1 MIDCF
6 APKNSFWI
14 DPQGN
19 VRPCARFK
27 KKLEHIT
34 VFESFSDIV
43 NSDSF
48 HAIRRELEQGQW
60 PSGCVRCKED
70 EERNLKSKRKFYSD
84 IGLKSPDDFMID
96 ISMGNFCNLKCRMCG
111 PNNSTMWNSDF
122 KFLVNEQLYK
132 DPGIDFKAYQ
142 LSEEDIDKLVAHIE
156 SVKGEIYIELKGGE
170 PLIMPQ
176 TKSLV
181 DKIVTLKNANKI
193 TLLIVTNAS
202 VVPDWIDTLNSKI
215 KKVDLVVSID
225 GVGDVFDYIRGNDKF
240 NYEVC
245 SKNIAY
251 YNTLSNIDLKFN
263 VVVQNLNVHQMLD
276 VHLMLKAFN
285 TTVNYI
291 TLSMPEFLAPNVM
304 PSEARESIY
313 SNFVK
318 NSRQFDN
325 YESIMQNIHKLLLIE
340 PLDTVYE
347 QFKNITLSLDQ
358 RRNQNILNVAPHLIN

>member
-1 MIDCF
+1 M
-6 APKNSFWI
+6 
-14 DPQGN
+14 
-19 VRPCARFK
+19 
-27 KKLEHIT
+27 
-34 VFESFSDIV
+34 
-43 NSDSF
+43 
-48 HAIRRELEQGQW
+48 
-60 PSGCVRCKED
+60 
-70 EERNLKSKRKFYSD
+70 
-84 IGLKSPDDFMID
+84 
-96 ISMGNFCNLKCRMCG
+96 
-111 PNNSTMWNSDF
+111 
-122 KFLVNEQLYK
+122 
-132 DPGIDFKAYQ
+132 
-142 LSEEDIDKLVAHIE
+142 
-156 SVKGEIYIELKGGE
+156 
-170 PLIMPQ
+170 
-176 TKSLV
+176 
-181 DKIVTLKNANKI
+181 
-193 TLLIVTNAS
+193 
-202 VVPDWIDTLNSKI
+202 
-215 KKVDLVVSID
+215 
-225 GVGDVFDYIRGNDKF
+225 
-240 NYEVC
+240 C